1 LIENQLTGNNQQS
14 KNINLYHMPFK
25 PATRNLFNILE
36 RRYYTK
42 TKSWEGRCFAAATT
56 NSQAAPWWQ
65 FKAGGTNGVH
75 R

>member
-1 LIENQLTGNNQQS
+1 
-14 KNINLYHMPFK
+14 MPFK

-65 FKAGGTNGVH
+65 FKAGGTNGVQ